1 VTLLSWSIIYDLNL
15 SFIVKLDTFLSTS
28 TVNIN
33 AMIFKIFNIPFYHS
47 SRVISLG
54 MGNGIEVVDGCNI
67 LETLGMYICFIIA
80 YSGPK
85 SSMIK
90 FLFFGAI
97 SLFMLNVIRIFLLII
112 FNAHLTNYFN
122 LLHSS
127 GSYIFFH
134 PFILLMW
141 YKWTQIEP
149 K

>member
-1 VTLLSWSIIYDLNL
+1 MLLSWSIIYDLNL

-33 AMIFKIFNIPFYHS
+33 ALIFKIFNLPFSHS
-47 SRVISLG
+47 GRVISLG
-54 MGNGIEVVDGCNI
+54 MGSGIEVADGCNI
-67 LETLGMYICFIIA
+67 LEELGIYICFIIA
-80 YSGPK
+80 YKGPK

-90 FLFFGAI
+90 FLFFGTI
-97 SLFMLNVIRIFLLII
+97 ILFMLNVIRIFLLII
-112 FNAHLTNYFN
+112 INAHLTNYFN
-122 LLHSS
+122 LFHLS